1 MTVQLLIDETPFGV
15 RGAVLQDEV
24 PTRLLH
30 NFHADRAPQTGELF
44 WARVGKRDARLGA
57 LICKLGEAGEGLL
70 PVKDKAYTEG
80 QTIAVAIRREGF
92 GDKRPLLTD
101 RPLLKLPAA
110 TYSLDPDADP
120 RPGPMGQIPLPDDIL
135 ATVRGDETKVGRL
148 DRVPSLVGLITA
160 LASSGVTEI
169 LCSSEGLVP
178 KLKPYVP
185 DTIEWDVSG
194 TVSTILDDIEDD
206 ALARTIALEG
216 GGSLVIDQTEA
227 LTAVDLDLGASV
239 GFSKKGADAGL
250 LRRAI
255 SALGPI
261 LSLHGIGG
269 QVVADFPRGATRA
282 PKMIRDQ
289 LTAALKPY
297 GLMSVPAVTKEGLVI
312 MIFGHDRMPTKDR
325 LTEEVG
331 GSFVRPP
338 RRLRPV
344 VHAQR
349 AYSALREALASNPSG
364 TWCLALPDETGALWK
379 DSQASEALIRV
390 YTKRFTITKSDD
402 DNFHIETAL

>member
-24 PTRLLH
+24 PTRVLH
-30 NFHADRAPQTGELF
+30 NFHADHAPQSGELY

-57 LICKLGEAGEGLL
+57 LVCNLAKSGEGLL

-80 QTIAVAIRREGF
+80 QTIAVAIRREGL

-110 TYSLDPDADP
+110 TYSLDPHADP
-120 RPGPMGQIPLPDDIL
+120 RPGPMGECSVPDDVL
-135 ATVRGDETKVGRL
+135 AALRGDEKKIGRL
-148 DRVPSLVGLITA
+148 DRVPPLVGLITA
-160 LASSGVTEI
+160 LASSAVTEI

-178 KLKPYVP
+178 KLQPYIP
-185 DTIEWDVSG
+185 DTIGWDVSRS
-194 TVSTILDDIEDD
+194 VSSVLDEIEDD
-206 ALARTIALEG
+206 ALARTVSLDG

-227 LTAVDLDLGASV
+227 LTAIDLDLGASA
-239 GFSKKGADAGL
+239 GHSKKGADAGL

-289 LTAALKPY
+289 LTAPLTPY

-325 LTEEVG
+325 LTDDVG
-331 GSFVRPP
+331 GSYVLPG
-338 RRLRPV
+338 RRLRPIV
-344 VHAQR
+344 QAQR

-364 TWCLALPDETGALWK
+364 KWCVALPSEAFVLWK

-390 YTKRFTITKSDD
+390 YTERFSITDSDD
-402 DNFHIETAL
+402 DTFHIETAS